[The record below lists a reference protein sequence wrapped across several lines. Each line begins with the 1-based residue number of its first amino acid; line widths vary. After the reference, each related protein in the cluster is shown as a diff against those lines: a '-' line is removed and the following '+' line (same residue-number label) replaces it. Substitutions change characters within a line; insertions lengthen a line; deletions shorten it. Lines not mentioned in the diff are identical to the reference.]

1 MTKSIGIDLGTT
13 YSLVASVNEG
23 TAQILK
29 DNADGRIPSALF
41 VPERYEAADGAPYS
55 VGRAALAQAKI
66 ESGTLLLSTKRV
78 IGKGFDSAQKILA
91 QSHREAQLINM
102 DSRLAQF
109 RISDGQGG
117 NDVVSAVEV
126 AAAILK
132 HLKEH
137 AEKHFGE
144 EVKHAVIT
152 VPAYFD
158 ETQRQA
164 TRDAGRLAGLE
175 VMRLLA
181 EPTAAAVAYGL
192 DKEAEGR
199 GKGTYVVFDLGG
211 GTFDVSVLDFDRGL
225 FRVKATCGDTA
236 LGGDDFDEAIVRW
249 MLEEKHMSADS
260 LSEADRN
267 QMTLA
272 ARRLKEELTQHSQ
285 AEIEVPLNGKK
296 HQWMLQRDTFE
307 TMIQPILKRLQSPC
321 IKALDD
327 AGLTA
332 EQLDGVILVG
342 GSTRVP
348 QVRYLAKEIF
358 GQEPLLDAHPDEVV
372 ALGASLQADLLS
384 GGDQD
389 LLLLDVTPLS
399 LGIETMGGV
408 VDKLIPRNSTIPCKA
423 THTFTTYVDNQN
435 AMDIHVVQG
444 ERETVAHVKSLARF
458 KLTDIPPMAA
468 GLARVAVEFILDADG
483 LLTVTASEESTGLAQ
498 SVEIKPSYGLTD
510 EEVENM
516 LMASIDNAEA
526 DVEERLLIDTKV
538 EAERLISVVN
548 KAITEHPG
556 LLNTEEK
563 AAIET
568 ALGNLQDALN
578 KNVRQLISQ
587 AKENLDK
594 ITVDFA
600 GRRMDA
606 SMAEVLKDKNVND
619 VVSPEAS
626 S

>member
-1 MTKSIGIDLGTT
+1 M
-13 YSLVASVNEG
+13 
-23 TAQILK
+23 
-29 DNADGRIPSALF
+29 
-41 VPERYEAADGAPYS
+41 
-55 VGRAALAQAKI
+55 
-66 ESGTLLLSTKRV
+66 
-78 IGKGFDSAQKILA
+78 
-91 QSHREAQLINM
+91 
-102 DSRLAQF
+102 
-109 RISDGQGG
+109 
-117 NDVVSAVEV
+117 SAVEV

-249 MLEEKHMSADS
+249 MLEEKHMSADA

-272 ARRLKEELTQHSQ
+272 ARRLKEELTLHSQ

-296 HQWMLQRDTFE
+296 HQWMLQRDIFE
-307 TMIQPILKRLQSPC
+307 AMVQPILKRLQPPC
-321 IKALDD
+321 RKALDD

-332 EQLDGVILVG
+332 DQLDGVILVG

-348 QVRYLAKEIF
+348 QVRHLAKEIF

-423 THTFTTYVDNQN
+423 THTFTTYIDNQN

-458 KLTDIPPMAA
+458 KLTGIPDGCRPGA
-468 GLARVAVEFILDADG
+468 GGGRV
-483 LLTVTASEESTGLAQ
+483 
-498 SVEIKPSYGLTD
+498 Y
-510 EEVENM
+510 
-516 LMASIDNAEA
+516 
-526 DVEERLLIDTKV
+526 
-538 EAERLISVVN
+538 
-548 KAITEHPG
+548 
-556 LLNTEEK
+556 
-563 AAIET
+563 
-568 ALGNLQDALN
+568 LGC
-578 KNVRQLISQ
+578 
-587 AKENLDK
+587 
-594 ITVDFA
+594 
-600 GRRMDA
+600 
-606 SMAEVLKDKNVND
+606 
-619 VVSPEAS
+619 
-626 S
+626 